1 MPKKFNNSKWEKTM
15 AMTPSST
22 EELLVEQRQH
32 IVIMTL
38 NRPTRLNAISHKML
52 TELSVK
58 MVEANKDP
66 EVRCIILTGAG
77 KGFCAGLDLIDVGQG
92 GIGSGNKGGNNRPK
106 TLFDL
111 RDAPINVMW
120 SLDKPVI
127 CALNGAAAGY
137 GMDVALLCDMRIAGE
152 SAKMAAVT
160 AKRNVVPESGGTW
173 LLPRLI
179 GWAKAAELYY
189 RGRVVGA
196 QECHEM
202 GLVNIVVADDKVM
215 ETALEWAQEVA
226 DNAPLAVQTTK
237 RMMRMG
243 LEQSYDT
250 SVDQLMMHLSGM
262 FASED
267 FKEGVN
273 SYLER
278 RKPKF
283 TGR

>member
-1 MPKKFNNSKWEKTM
+1 
-15 AMTPSST
+15 MTPSST
-22 EELLVEQRQH
+22 QELLVEQQGQV
-32 IVIMTL
+32 VIMTL
-38 NRPTRLNAISHKML
+38 NRPDRLNAISRTML
-52 TELSVK
+52 SELSAK

-66 EVRCIILTGAG
+66 DVRCIVLTGAG
-77 KGFCAGLDLIDVGQG
+77 RGFCAGLDLVDVGQG
-92 GIGSGNKGGNNRPK
+92 GIGGGDSNGNNRPRQ
-106 TLFDL
+106 LFDL
-111 RDAPINVMW
+111 RDAPVNVMW
-120 SLDKPVI
+120 NIDTPVI

-137 GMDVALLCDMRIAGE
+137 GMDIALLCDMRIAGE

-196 QECHEM
+196 AECLEI
-202 GLVNIVVADDKVM
+202 GLVNTVVADDMVM
-215 ETALEWAQEVA
+215 QTALEWAQDVA

-250 SVDQLMMHLSGM
+250 SVDQLMMHLGGM
-262 FASED
+262 FDSED
-267 FKEGVN
+267 FKEGV
-273 SYLER
+273 SAFLER

>member
-1 MPKKFNNSKWEKTM
+1 SRTM
-15 AMTPSST
+15 LS
-22 EELLVEQRQH
+22 
-32 IVIMTL
+32 
-38 NRPTRLNAISHKML
+38 
-52 TELSVK
+52 ELSVK

-77 KGFCAGLDLIDVGQG
+77 KGFCAGLDLVDVGQG
-92 GIGSGNKGGNNRPK
+92 GIGSGDSKGSNRPRQ
-106 TLFDL
+106 LFDL
-111 RDAPINVMW
+111 RDAPVNVMW
-120 SLDKPVI
+120 NIDTPVI

-137 GMDVALLCDMRIAGE
+137 GMDIALLCDMRIAGE

-196 QECHEM
+196 QECLEI
-202 GLVNIVVADDKVM
+202 GLVNTVVADDKVM
-215 ETALEWAQEVA
+215 ETALEWAQDVA

-250 SVDQLMMHLSGM
+250 SVDQLMMHLGGM
-262 FASED
+262 FDSED
-267 FKEGVN
+267 FKEGVQAF
-273 SYLER
+273 LER
-278 RKPKF
+278 RKPIF